1 METTISEN
9 SMTRYLLGEL
19 PEDEQQ
25 ALEERFFEDSEL
37 FAQLMEVEN
46 ELIDNYV
53 SGELNP
59 DHRKKLEKTLL
70 ASAEGRKKLENARTL
85 RQYIRQGKAERSR
98 TVVVEQHPS
107 LWQSFLNLFNFQSPA
122 FAQALGAIAI
132 IMTVAVA
139 WLIYDGNRLRN
150 QLELARNE
158 QTQPQ
163 LEQELQAAKIREREL
178 EQQLEQQGGLNE
190 QLAAQL
196 KDETERIEEMERE
209 LARLRQRSPSVLIA
223 TLTGGVTRGGEGPTR
238 LVIPPDTEV
247 LRLRLPLP
255 SDRDDYRSYD
265 ATLNDA
271 SGGRILSQ
279 KGLRPETTRSGK
291 ALILRVSP
299 RLLQPKRYFVM
310 VNGQTADGRIEFV
323 EEYHFTVVEKK

>member
-9 SMTRYLLGEL
+9 SMTQYLLGEL

-46 ELIDNYV
+46 ELIDSYV
-53 SGELNP
+53 SGELTP
-59 DHRKKLEKTLL
+59 HTRQKLEKTLL
-70 ASAEGRKKLENARTL
+70 ASPEGRKKLENARIL
-85 RQYIRQGKAERSR
+85 RQYIRQGKTERSR
-98 TVVVEQHPS
+98 PVVEKEHPGF
-107 LWQSFLNLFNFQSPA
+107 WRSFFNLFNFQSPA

-139 WLIYDGNRLRN
+139 WLLYDSNQLRN

-190 QLAAQL
+190 QLATQL

-209 LARLRQRSPSVLIA
+209 LARMRQRPPSVLIA
-223 TLTGGVTRGGEGPTR
+223 TLTGGVTRGGEGPATMD
-238 LVIPPDTEV
+238 IPPNTEV
-247 LRLRLPLP
+247 VRLQLPLP
-255 SDRDDYRSYD
+255 SDRADYRSYD
-265 ATLNDA
+265 ATLNEA
-271 SGGRILSQ
+271 SGARVLSQ
-279 KGLRPETTRSGK
+279 KGLRPDSTRSGK
-291 ALILRVSP
+291 ALTLRVPP

-310 VNGQTADGRIEFV
+310 VNGQTADGRTEFV